1 MEFKLTDNAK
11 AIKSAKDARIVVFM
25 GVLSEKDTE
34 TLNPD
39 MTTKVSNQ
47 DRLGL
52 CNLTRRLR
60 A

>member
-1 MEFKLTDNAK
+1 IPTSYPTIRLGRNSTTEGQN
-11 AIKSAKDARIVVFM
+11 
-25 GVLSEKDTE
+25 VLSEKDTE

-52 CNLTRRLR
+52 CYLTPHLR